1 MSYNGSGTYIAPAGN
16 PVVSGTVIQS
26 SWANTLVT
34 DISNTFNNA
43 LPRDGQAPMSGQ
55 LKVTDGSLV
64 APSVSFN
71 SESSTGLYRPGANLL
86 GLSTNGVEGLRI
98 SSGRVIIGTTSDDTT
113 NKLQLTGNS
122 KITGNEVVTG
132 SVTAGSFSGAGTG
145 LTGTAASLTAGTA
158 SALTAANSYTVANLN
173 VSGTGTPVVVNSTTS
188 NALKIS
194 FQDNGTTR
202 GYIGAAGSYSLY
214 LTNASNSYAMGVDQ
228 SGNMSVL
235 GSYSGAG
242 TGLTGTAASLTA
254 GTANALNSA
263 NSYTIKSLA
272 VTGPGTPTVINS
284 TDSNSL
290 KIAFQDNG
298 TIRGYIGANSSFCLY
313 VANAS
318 STASMIIDTSG
329 NMTVLG
335 SYSGAGTGLTGTAAN
350 LNAGIGAYQTWS
362 APSRAANTL
371 YTNSTSKPI
380 TVCVTANATAQGG
393 TVACYVNYAAVSSTR
408 IYSFDT
414 SVTFIVPPGLTYQIN
429 TSSANITY
437 WSELS

>member
-1 MSYNGSGTYIAPAGN
+1 
-16 PVVSGTVIQS
+16 
-26 SWANTLVT
+26 
-34 DISNTFNNA
+34 
-43 LPRDGQAPMSGQ
+43 

-173 VSGTGTPVVVNSTTS
+173 VSGTGVPVVVNSTNSST
-188 NALKIS
+188 LKLT
-194 FQDNGTTR
+194 FQDNGTVR
-202 GYIGAAGSYSLY
+202 GSVGAASGYSLY
-214 LTNASNSYAMGVDQ
+214 IANASSTYVAGIDQ
-228 SGNMSVL
+228 SGNI
-235 GSYSGAG
+235 YSAGAYTGAG

-254 GTANALNSA
+254 GTANALNTA
-263 NSYTIKSLA
+263 NSYTVKSFVVA
-272 VTGPGTPTVINS
+272 GPGTPVAINS
-284 TDSNSL
+284 TDSTAMKMAL
-290 KIAFQDNG
+290 QDNG
-298 TIRGYIGANSSFCLY
+298 TIRGYIGATSGYCLY
-313 VANAS
+313 VNNAS
-318 STASMIIDTSG
+318 NVASMIIDQTG
-329 NMTVLG
+329 NMTVGGVYNGVG
-335 SYSGAGTGLTGTAAN
+335 SGLTGTAAS
-350 LNAGIGAYQTWS
+350 LNAGIGASQTWS

-380 TVCVTANATAQGG
+380 TVCVTGNATAQGG
-393 TVACYVNYAAVSSTR
+393 TLACYVNYAAVSSTR
-408 IYSFDT
+408 IYSFDST
-414 SVTFIVPPGLTYQIN
+414 VTFIVPPGLTYQIN